1 MKAILSNYRQSPR
14 KVGLVAGLIRGKTVA
29 QARIALKF
37 ANKRA
42 SLPIAKLLESA
53 VANAKNIGVSNTET
67 LKIQEIQVNKGRVL
81 KRSLPRARGS
91 ASRIN
96 KRSSHVSII
105 LSENGAVASTPKVV
119 AEAKKE
125 VKTEKPKAVAKEASK
140 VTVKKESKKD
150 NK

>member
-29 QARIALKF
+29 QARVALKF

-42 SLPIAKLLESA
+42 SLPVAKLLESA
-53 VANAKNIGVSNTET
+53 IANAKNAGVSNVES

-91 ASRIN
+91 ASRLN
-96 KRSSHVSII
+96 KRSSHVSIV
-105 LSENGAVASTPKVV
+105 LSEKNGIVAPV
-119 AEAKKE
+119 AKIETSKA
-125 VKTEKPKAVAKEASK
+125 PKATKTAK
-140 VTVKKESKKD
+140 VIKESKKE

>member
-53 VANAKNIGVSNTET
+53 VANAKNIGVSNVES

-91 ASRIN
+91 ASRLN

-105 LSENGAVASTPKVV
+105 LSEKGVVV
-119 AEAKKE
+119 AADEKTSVEKVGSAKKE
-125 VKTEKPKAVAKEASK
+125 VKVVKTKAVAEAK
-140 VTVKKESKKD
+140 VKKE

>member
-29 QARIALKF
+29 QARVALKF

-42 SLPIAKLLESA
+42 SLPVAKLLESA
-53 VANAKNIGVSNTET
+53 VANAKNAGISNVES

-91 ASRIN
+91 ASRLN

-105 LSENGAVASTPKVV
+105 LSEKVGLV
-119 AEAKKE
+119 S
-125 VKTEKPKAVAKEASK
+125 PVAKIETAKVEK
-140 VTVKKESKKD
+140 VTKTAKVIKESKKE

>member
-29 QARIALKF
+29 QARVALKF

-42 SLPIAKLLESA
+42 ALPVAKLLESA
-53 VANAKNIGVSNTET
+53 VANAKNAGVANVET
-67 LKIQEIQVNKGRVL
+67 LKVQEIQVNKGRVL

-91 ASRIN
+91 ASRLN

-105 LSENGAVASTPKVV
+105 LSEKGGVVVSSEKVEESTAKAPKVV
-119 AEAKKE
+119 E
-125 VKTEKPKAVAKEASK
+125 VKK
-140 VTVKKESKKD
+140 VKKETKKE

>member
-42 SLPIAKLLESA
+42 SLPVAKLLESA
-53 VANAKNIGVSNTET
+53 VANAKNAGVSNVES
-67 LKIQEIQVNKGRVL
+67 LKIQEIQVNKGTVL

-91 ASRIN
+91 ASRLN

-105 LSENGAVASTPKVV
+105 LSEKGVVVAASKVEEKAEKKVV
-119 AEAKKE
+119 TEAKK
-125 VKTEKPKAVAKEASK
+125 VEKL
-140 VTVKKESKKD
+140 ES
-150 NK
+150 

>member
-29 QARIALKF
+29 QARVALKF

-42 SLPIAKLLESA
+42 SLPVAKLLESA
-53 VANAKNIGVSNTET
+53 VANAKNAGITNVDS

-105 LSENGAVASTPKVV
+105 LAEKGVAAVLPVAKVEAPKVV
-119 AEAKKE
+119 K
-125 VKTEKPKAVAKEASK
+125 
-140 VTVKKESKKD
+140 VKKE

>member
-29 QARIALKF
+29 QARVALKF

-42 SLPIAKLLESA
+42 SLPVSNLLESA
-53 VANAKNIGVSNTET
+53 VANAKNAGIANVES

-91 ASRIN
+91 ASRLN

-105 LSENGAVASTPKVV
+105 LAEKGGVVAPLAKVEAPKVV
-119 AEAKKE
+119 K
-125 VKTEKPKAVAKEASK
+125 
-140 VTVKKESKKD
+140 VKKESKKE

>member
-29 QARIALKF
+29 QARVALKF

-53 VANAKNIGVSNTET
+53 VANAKNLGVSNVEL

-91 ASRIN
+91 ASRLN

-105 LSENGAVASTPKVV
+105 LAEKGASVVPNTKVV
-119 AEAKKE
+119 EE
-125 VKTEKPKAVAKEASK
+125 VKTEKPKAIKASK
-140 VTVKKESKKD
+140 VEVKKE

>member
-42 SLPIAKLLESA
+42 SLPVAKLLESA
-53 VANAKNIGVSNTET
+53 VANAKNAGVSNVES
-67 LKIQEIQVNKGRVL
+67 LKIQEIQVNKGTVL

-91 ASRIN
+91 ASRLN

-105 LSENGAVASTPKVV
+105 LSEKGVVV
-119 AEAKKE
+119 A
-125 VKTEKPKAVAKEASK
+125 ASK
-140 VTVKKESKKD
+140 VEEKAEKKVVTEAKVKKV

>member
-14 KVGLVAGLIRGKTVA
+14 KVGLVAGLIRGKSVA

-42 SLPIAKLLESA
+42 SLPVAKLLESA
-53 VANAKNIGVSNTET
+53 VANAKNAGVSNVES

-91 ASRIN
+91 ASRLN

-105 LSENGAVASTPKVV
+105 LSEKGVVV
-119 AEAKKE
+119 A
-125 VKTEKPKAVAKEASK
+125 ASK
-140 VTVKKESKKD
+140 VEEKAEKKVVTEAKVKKV

>member
-1 MKAILSNYRQSPR
+1 MKANLSNYRQSPR

-29 QARIALKF
+29 QARVALKF

-42 SLPIAKLLESA
+42 SLPVSKLLESA
-53 VANAKNIGVSNTET
+53 VSNAKNMGVADVES
-67 LKIQEIQVNKGRVL
+67 LKVQEVQVNKGRVL
-81 KRSLPRARGS
+81 KRIMPRARGS

-105 LSENGAVASTPKVV
+105 LGGNNTLSVVDSTSVVEKV
-119 AEAKKE
+119 E
-125 VKTEKPKAVAKEASK
+125 P
-140 VTVKKESKKD
+140 VKKVKAKKD

>member
-42 SLPIAKLLESA
+42 SLPVAKLLESA
-53 VANAKNIGVSNTET
+53 VANAKNAGISNVES
-67 LKIQEIQVNKGRVL
+67 LKIQEIQVNKGQVL

-91 ASRIN
+91 ASRLN

-105 LSENGAVASTPKVV
+105 LSEKGSSTTANKKVV
-119 AEAKKE
+119 EE
-125 VKTEKPKAVAKEASK
+125 VEASK
-140 VTVKKESKKD
+140 EVVEVKAKKASKKD

>member
-29 QARIALKF
+29 QARVALKF

-42 SLPIAKLLESA
+42 ALPVAKLLESA
-53 VANAKNIGVSNTET
+53 VANAKNAGISNVEA
-67 LKIQEIQVNKGRVL
+67 LKVQEIQVNKGQVL

-91 ASRIN
+91 ASRLN

-105 LSENGAVASTPKVV
+105 LSEKGVVVAAAEKVEETKVKTAKVV
-119 AEAKKE
+119 EAKK
-125 VKTEKPKAVAKEASK
+125 VTKE
-140 VTVKKESKKD
+140 TKKE

>member
-29 QARIALKF
+29 QARVALKF

-42 SLPIAKLLESA
+42 SLPVAKLLESA
-53 VANAKNIGVSNTET
+53 VANAKNAGVSNVES

-91 ASRIN
+91 ASRLN

-105 LSENGAVASTPKVV
+105 LSEKGGVVSPVALIEKAK
-119 AEAKKE
+119 AE
-125 VKTEKPKAVAKEASK
+125 K
-140 VTVKKESKKD
+140 VTKTAKVIKESKKE

>member
-29 QARIALKF
+29 QARVALKF

-42 SLPIAKLLESA
+42 SLPVAKLLESA
-53 VANAKNIGVSNTET
+53 VANAKNAGVSNVES

-91 ASRIN
+91 ASRLN

-105 LSENGAVASTPKVV
+105 LSEKGGVV
-119 AEAKKE
+119 A
-125 VKTEKPKAVAKEASK
+125 PVAKAETAKAEK
-140 VTVKKESKKD
+140 VTKTAKVIKESKKE

>member
-42 SLPIAKLLESA
+42 SLPVAKLLESA
-53 VANAKNIGVSNTET
+53 VANAKNAGVSNVES
-67 LKIQEIQVNKGRVL
+67 LKVQEIQVNKGRVL

-91 ASRIN
+91 ASRLN

-105 LSENGAVASTPKVV
+105 LSEKGVVV
-119 AEAKKE
+119 AADSKIEVAETKTATKASKSVAAEAKVKKE
-125 VKTEKPKAVAKEASK
+125 VKKE
-140 VTVKKESKKD
+140 

>member
-14 KVGLVAGLIRGKTVA
+14 KIGLVAGLIRGKTVA

-42 SLPIAKLLESA
+42 SLPVAKLLESA
-53 VANAKNIGVSNTET
+53 VANAKNAGVSNVES
-67 LKIQEIQVNKGRVL
+67 LKIQEIQVNKGTVL

-91 ASRIN
+91 ASRLN

-105 LSENGAVASTPKVV
+105 LSEKGVVV
-119 AEAKKE
+119 A
-125 VKTEKPKAVAKEASK
+125 ASK
-140 VTVKKESKKD
+140 VEEKAEKKVVTEAKVKKV

>member
-14 KVGLVAGLIRGKTVA
+14 KVGLVAGLIRGKTVV
-29 QARIALKF
+29 QARVALKF

-53 VANAKNIGVSNTET
+53 VANAKNAGISNVES
-67 LKIQEIQVNKGRVL
+67 LRIQEIQVNKGRVL

-91 ASRIN
+91 ASRLN

-105 LSENGAVASTPKVV
+105 LSENGVAAVVKAKDTPKTEEKVV
-119 AEAKKE
+119 AEVKVKKVTKKE
-125 VKTEKPKAVAKEASK
+125 
-140 VTVKKESKKD
+140 

>member
-53 VANAKNIGVSNTET
+53 VANAKNIGVSNVES

-91 ASRIN
+91 ASRLN

-105 LSENGAVASTPKVV
+105 LSEKGVVVAADEKTSVEKVGSAKKEVRVVKTKAV
-119 AEAKKE
+119 AEAK
-125 VKTEKPKAVAKEASK
+125 
-140 VTVKKESKKD
+140 VKKE

>member
-1 MKAILSNYRQSPR
+1 MKANLSNYRQSPR

-29 QARIALKF
+29 QARVALKF

-42 SLPIAKLLESA
+42 ALPIAKLLESA
-53 VANAKNIGVSNTET
+53 ISNAKNIGISDVDS
-67 LKIQEIQVNKGRVL
+67 LRIQEIQVNKGSVL
-81 KRSLPRARGS
+81 KRVMPRARGS

-105 LSENGAVASTPKVV
+105 LVEKDGLVTAPTKKVEAKASVV
-119 AEAKKE
+119 AP
-125 VKTEKPKAVAKEASK
+125 KTEKAKA
-140 VTVKKESKKD
+140 TVKVKKD

>member
-29 QARIALKF
+29 QARVALKF

-42 SLPIAKLLESA
+42 SLPVAKLLESA
-53 VANAKNIGVSNTET
+53 VANAKNAGVSNVES

-91 ASRIN
+91 ASRLN

-105 LSENGAVASTPKVV
+105 LSEKGGVVSPVAMIEKAK
-119 AEAKKE
+119 AE
-125 VKTEKPKAVAKEASK
+125 K
-140 VTVKKESKKD
+140 VTKTAKVIKESKKE

>member
-42 SLPIAKLLESA
+42 SLPVAKLLESA
-53 VANAKNIGVSNTET
+53 VANAKNQGVSDIES
-67 LKIQEIQVNKGRVL
+67 LKVGEIQVNKGRVL
-81 KRSLPRARGS
+81 KRIMPRARGS

-96 KRSSHVSII
+96 KRSSHVS
-105 LSENGAVASTPKVV
+105 LSLEPK
-119 AEAKKE
+119 
-125 VKTEKPKAVAKEASK
+125 
-140 VTVKKESKKD
+140 

>member
-29 QARIALKF
+29 QARVALKF

-42 SLPIAKLLESA
+42 SLPVAKLLESA
-53 VANAKNIGVSNTET
+53 IANAKNAGISNVES

-91 ASRIN
+91 ASRLN

-105 LSENGAVASTPKVV
+105 LSEKGGIVTPALTVEAPKV
-119 AEAKKE
+119 AK
-125 VKTEKPKAVAKEASK
+125 
-140 VTVKKESKKD
+140 VKKESKKE

>member
-42 SLPIAKLLESA
+42 SLPVAKLLESA
-53 VANAKNIGVSNTET
+53 VANAKNAGISNVES
-67 LKIQEIQVNKGRVL
+67 LKIQEIQVNKGTVL

-91 ASRIN
+91 ASRLN

-105 LSENGAVASTPKVV
+105 LSEKGSSTAANKKV
-119 AEAKKE
+119 AEEVEASKKE
-125 VKTEKPKAVAKEASK
+125 VK
-140 VTVKKESKKD
+140 KD